1 MMYLSFMNFIKK
13 KSFTL
18 RNIPILKSMF
28 VLFHETVLS
37 TYTFIVIPIKYRNSR
52 AFVYDSAE
60 KTCVKRNLIGY
71 WTTKE
76 RI

>member
-1 MMYLSFMNFIKK
+1 
-13 KSFTL
+13 
-18 RNIPILKSMF
+18 MF